1 MSRPRSVHPIV
12 VLARSLAV
20 LALMA
25 SLPAAGVAVFVFG
38 ADRNAAGDSVTLV
51 FFGGLLLL
59 LSTPWWRV
67 GAPRSR
73 AARLREMVLLWC
85 VVSFS
90 IHLTWEL
97 GWLLLRDTIR
107 ESPDAVW
114 SYAWWAYIDGG
125 DARYA
130 TNDSTLVAME
140 MLSVANGV
148 AGATALL
155 CRRARPRAIVPTLVL
170 MATAVVHL
178 YSTFLY
184 FATEVLE
191 GYPNVDTTSVV
202 DLVIKFWLLNGV
214 WLVMPCCVLAW
225 GRKQLREG
233 PSTSPDR
240 A

>member
-1 MSRPRSVHPIV
+1 MVRLTRV
-12 VLARSLAV
+12 LAV
-20 LALMA
+20 LALVC
-25 SLPAAGVAVFVFG
+25 SLPAAGVAVFVLG
-38 ADRNAAGDSVTLV
+38 ADRNQAGDSVSLV

-59 LSTPWWRV
+59 LSTPWWRL
-67 GAPRSR
+67 GTARSR
-73 AARLREMVLLWC
+73 AVRLEEMVLLWC

-97 GWLLLRDTIR
+97 GWLLLRDAIR
-107 ESPDAVW
+107 ESPDAIW

-130 TNDSTLVAME
+130 TDDSTLVGME
-140 MLSVANGV
+140 MLSVLNGAV
-148 AGATALL
+148 GAAALGF
-155 CRRARPRAIVPTLVL
+155 RRARPGATVPILAL

-191 GYPNVDTTSVV
+191 GYPNVDTTSAI
-202 DLVIKFWLLNGV
+202 DFVIKFWLLNGV
-214 WLVMPCCVLAW
+214 WLVMPFCVLVW
-225 GRKQLREG
+225 GRSQLRAAATN
-233 PSTSPDR
+233 TSER